1 MNLNHLK
8 PKDLITLSEAAR
20 LLGVSRPKMSRL
32 VSGGKLT
39 TFDDPLDERAKLVS
53 RREVLSLQVRDK
65 AA

>member
-39 TFDDPLDERAKLVS
+39 TFNDPLDDRAKLVS
-53 RREVLSLQVRDK
+53 RQEVLSLQVRDK

>member
-1 MNLNHLK
+1 MNSLNHK
-8 PKDLITLSEAAR
+8 PDDLITLSEAAK

-32 VSGGKLT
+32 VGSGKLA

-53 RREVLSLQVRDK
+53 RQDVLALQVRAK

>member
-53 RREVLSLQVRDK
+53 RQEVLSLQVRDK

>member
-1 MNLNHLK
+1 MKSLHNN
-8 PKDLITLSEAAR
+8 PADLITLSEAAK

-32 VSGGKLT
+32 VGSGKLA

-53 RREVLSLQVRDK
+53 RQDVLALKVRAK

>member
-1 MNLNHLK
+1 MDSIHDK
-8 PKDLITLSEAAR
+8 PNDLITLSEAAK

-32 VSGGKLT
+32 VGSGKLA

-53 RREVLSLQVRDK
+53 RQDVLALQVRAK

>member
-1 MNLNHLK
+1 MTLNHLK

-32 VSGGKLT
+32 VSGAKLT
-39 TFDDPLDERAKLVS
+39 PFDDPLDERAKLVS
-53 RREVLSLQVRDK
+53 RQEVLSLQVRDK

>member
-1 MNLNHLK
+1 MNLNRLK

>member
-1 MNLNHLK
+1 MDLNHPK

-53 RREVLSLQVRDK
+53 RQEVLSLQVRAK

>member
-1 MNLNHLK
+1 MKSLHIK
-8 PKDLITLSEAAR
+8 PDDLITLSEAAK

-32 VSGGKLT
+32 VGSGKLD

-53 RREVLSLQVRDK
+53 RQDVLALQVRAK

>member
-1 MNLNHLK
+1 MTLNHLK

-53 RREVLSLQVRDK
+53 RQEVLSLQVRDK

>member
-1 MNLNHLK
+1 MDSNDRR

-32 VSGGKLT
+32 VNGGKLT

-53 RREVLSLQVRDK
+53 RREVLALQVRSK